1 MCNSTDH
8 YDGKC
13 LICGEITKVRHKN
26 IWLIG
31 SEGTDMCM
39 PCERD
44 LLKFLRARQRFFI
57 QKKIEKLKKKAR
69 IKRGVVK

>member
-1 MCNSTDH
+1 MSNSIDH

-13 LICGEITKVRHKN
+13 LICGEETKVRHKN

-44 LLKFLRARQRFFI
+44 LLRYLRERQRLFI
-57 QKKIEKLKKKAR
+57 KSKLLWLREKAR
-69 IKRGVVK
+69 RKKRI